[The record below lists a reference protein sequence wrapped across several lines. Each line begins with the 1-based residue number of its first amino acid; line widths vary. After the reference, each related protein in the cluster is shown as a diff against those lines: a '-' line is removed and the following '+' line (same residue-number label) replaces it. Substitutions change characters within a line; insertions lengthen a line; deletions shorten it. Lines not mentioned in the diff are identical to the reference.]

1 MHMVDIIR
9 KKRDGGALTDGEIDA
24 VVRGCAD
31 GTIPDYQLSA
41 LMMAVAWLLISFSI
55 TGPLITTTGKK
66 NRMRKKVRP

>member
-41 LMMAVAWLLISFSI
+41 LMMAVCFPVS
-55 TGPLITTTGKK
+55 
-66 NRMRKKVRP
+66 

>member
-41 LMMAVAWLLISFSI
+41 LMMAVCFQGMTATTEIFTWLFVGS
-55 TGPLITTTGKK
+55 
-66 NRMRKKVRP
+66 V